1 MIPKTY
7 FKPLHP
13 LQIYLNHLKN
23 QYQGTKT
30 TRRFAQ
36 LADCI
41 VHDETQWT
49 AVHSLHSGFS
59 VSSEE
64 YSERTVL

>member
-1 MIPKTY
+1 MPKTY

-13 LQIYLNHLKN
+13 LQIYHNHLKN

-30 TRRFAQ
+30 SKRFAQ

-41 VHDETQWT
+41 VPDETHWT
-49 AVHSLHSGFS
+49 APHVLYSGFS

-64 YSERTVL
+64 HSERTVL